1 MQYDGTIVDMAD
13 ETRGRPQI
21 EGLKDFLLSLS
32 IEDQAWFKE
41 HLKGRTQP
49 DGTKDNLSAWVRRAM
64 AAYRE
69 QVENEEIIAAARG
82 QKGTP

>member
-1 MQYDGTIVDMAD
+1 MQNGIIEDMAD

-21 EGLKDFLLSLS
+21 ERLKDYLVSLS

-49 DGTKDNLSAWVRRAM
+49 DGTKDNLSAWIRRAM
-64 AAYRE
+64 AAHRE
-69 QVENEEIIAAARG
+69 EVENAEIIARARG
-82 QKGTP
+82 TNP

>member
-1 MQYDGTIVDMAD
+1 MQKNDTIQDMTD

-41 HLKGRTQP
+41 HLKGRAQP
-49 DGTKDNLSAWVRRAM
+49 DGTKDNLSAWVRRQM
-64 AAYRE
+64 AAHRE
-69 QVENEEIIAAARG
+69 QVEKDELYAKT
-82 QKGTP
+82 KGTP

>member
-1 MQYDGTIVDMAD
+1 MQNNDIIEDMAD

-41 HLKGRTQP
+41 HLKGRIQP
-49 DGTKDNLSAWVRRAM
+49 DGTKDNLSAWVRRQM
-64 AAYRE
+64 ATYRE
-69 QVENEEIIAAARG
+69 QVEKDELYAASKESRS
-82 QKGTP
+82 

>member
-1 MQYDGTIVDMAD
+1 MQNNDIIEDMAD

-49 DGTKDNLSAWVRRAM
+49 DGSKDNLSAWVRRQM

-69 QVENEEIIAAARG
+69 QVEKDELYAKT
-82 QKGTP
+82 KGGES

>member
-1 MQYDGTIVDMAD
+1 MQNSGTIVDMAD

-32 IEDQAWFKE
+32 IEDQAWLKE
-41 HLKGRTQP
+41 HLKNRTQP
-49 DGTKDNLSAWVRRAM
+49 DGTKDNLSAWVRRQM

-69 QVENEEIIAAARG
+69 QVEKDDLYAKTKER
-82 QKGTP
+82 Q

>member
-1 MQYDGTIVDMAD
+1 MQNGIIEDMAD

-21 EGLKDFLLSLS
+21 EGLKDYLVSLS

-49 DGTKDNLSAWVRRAM
+49 DGTKDNLSAWLRRQM

-69 QVENEEIIAAARG
+69 EVEAAEALAEKRA
-82 QKGTP
+82 QKAGTP